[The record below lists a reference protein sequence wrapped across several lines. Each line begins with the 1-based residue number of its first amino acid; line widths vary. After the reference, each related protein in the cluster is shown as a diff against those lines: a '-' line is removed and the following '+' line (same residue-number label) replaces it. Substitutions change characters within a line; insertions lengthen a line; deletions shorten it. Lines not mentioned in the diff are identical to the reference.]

1 MRRIEIFGTGCPKC
15 RETTKRAEQ
24 AVRELGIDAQVVK
37 VEDIRK
43 ITDSGV
49 LVTPALAVDGEVK
62 VAGRIPQ
69 VEEIKAWIG

>member
-1 MRRIEIFGTGCPKC
+1 MKKIQILGTGCPKC

-24 AVRELGIDAQVVK
+24 AARELGIDAQVVK
-37 VEDIRK
+37 VEDIQK

-49 LVTPALAVDGEVK
+49 LVTPALSVDGELK